1 MAKYLVTQ
9 ESTYLDKYEVEA
21 DTEEQAKELVLSGNI
36 ELKESEYMESDIDVN
51 NMAVFIIESD
61 GGKVS

>member
-21 DTEEQAKELVLSGNI
+21 ETEEQAKEIVLSGTVD
-36 ELKESEYMESDIDVN
+36 LKESEYVESNLDSN
-51 NMAVFIIESD
+51 TMAVTTL
-61 GGKVS
+61 

>member
-21 DTEEQAKELVLSGNI
+21 DTEKQAKEIVLSGEV
-36 ELKESEYMESDIDVN
+36 ELKESEYLESDLDIN
-51 NMAVFIIESD
+51 NMAVFTIESD
-61 GGKVS
+61 GDNVA

>member
-21 DTEEQAKELVLSGNI
+21 ETEEQAKELVLSGTVELLETEYI
-36 ELKESEYMESDIDVN
+36 ESNCDSNY
-51 NMAVFIIESD
+51 MAVFTLEPAP
-61 GGKVS
+61 VA

>member
-21 DTEEQAKELVLSGNI
+21 DTEEQAKELVLSGTV
-36 ELKESEYMESDIDVN
+36 ELKESEYVESDQDSN
-51 NMAVFIIESD
+51 NMAVFTL
-61 GGKVS
+61 